1 MKRRI
6 KILSLVAVL
15 STFATSCIMYQP
27 QAVDIPLINH
37 QNDLRIDGSIGMG
50 YLLGLFPTVN
60 VTSSYG
66 FNNWGA
72 AQLHANW
79 DLSRGYYL
87 QAGVGGYVP
96 IDKFVIEG
104 YLGYGYGY
112 KYYCKDDTVPNPK
125 EFFGNYQLPYAQIN
139 MGWVDLAKGHI
150 DLGLGLKT
158 GYFIPDITDRWTSH
172 PDVKYI
178 TKESFLFEP
187 QLFFRVGG
195 EHLKFVIRVSMS
207 IFPEEDD
214 GPQVLYAP
222 FGASVGLNYRF

>member
-6 KILSLVAVL
+6 ILLSLVAVL

-37 QNDLRIDGSIGMG
+37 QNDLRIDGSVNVG

-112 KYYCKDDTVPNPK
+112 KYYRNSDTVAEPK
-125 EFFGNYQLPYAQIN
+125 EFVGNDQLPYAQLN
-139 MGWVDLAKGHI
+139 CGWVDLAKGHI
-150 DLGLGLKT
+150 DLGGGIKS
-158 GYFIPDITDRWTSH
+158 GCFIPDITDRWTNKNET
-172 PDVKYI
+172 KYI
-178 TKESFLFEP
+178 TKASPLIEP
-187 QLFFRVGG
+187 QLFIRFGG
-195 EHLKFVIRVSMS
+195 EHLKCVIRVSMA
-207 IFPEEDD
+207 IFPDD
-214 GPQVLYAP
+214 EGTEVLYAP

>member
-1 MKRRI
+1 MIKRI
-6 KILSLVAVL
+6 KLLAVIALLSSL
-15 STFATSCIMYQP
+15 ATSCIMYQP

-66 FNNWGA
+66 FSNWGA

-96 IDKFVIEG
+96 IDKFVVEG

-112 KYYCKDDTVPNPK
+112 KYYSNSDTAAVPK
-125 EFFGNYQLPYAQIN
+125 EFFGNYQLPYAQLN
-139 MGWVDLAKGHI
+139 FGWVDLAKGHI
-150 DLGLGLKT
+150 DLGAGIKS
-158 GYFIPDITDRWTSH
+158 GCFIPDITDRWTT
-172 PDVKYI
+172 KGEEKLI
-178 TKESFLFEP
+178 TKSSALIEP

-195 EHLKFVIRVSMS
+195 EHLKFVIRVSMT
-207 IFPEEDD
+207 IFPDD
-214 GPQVLYAP
+214 EGTQVLYAP